1 MLLLGDRGNVS
12 YKQIIKESSIQVCV
26 QPYQGPRSKAF
37 FGKGLSGGA
46 VASGGG
52 GGGGDGLGSMAVA
65 SVARVFVADEPDHSV
80 YVYDEERNKKGKEE
94 L

>member
-1 MLLLGDRGNVS
+1 MLFLGDRGNVS
-12 YKQIIKESSIQVCV
+12 YKQIKKACSIQVCV

-46 VASGGG
+46 VAS
-52 GGGGDGLGSMAVA
+52 GGGDGLGSMAVA

-80 YVYDEERNKKGKEE
+80 YVYDEERNKKGEE
-94 L
+94 

>member
-1 MLLLGDRGNVS
+1 MLLLGDRRNVQTN
-12 YKQIIKESSIQVCV
+12 KKAFSIQVCV

-80 YVYDEERNKKGKEE
+80 YVYDEERNKKGEE
-94 L
+94 